1 MAGTLSV
8 QKIQGLA
15 SSSTP
20 TVVEVSSGHSIKG
33 GESHF
38 DTLKGKT
45 AAGTIN
51 VQGEGSATT
60 NLQQGLCK
68 AWCFL
73 DGYNALITDS
83 FNITHETDE
92 GTGAHQ
98 VNITSPM
105 ANATF
110 AIANNR
116 SRSADG
122 RVAYD
127 EMTCNDKATNGFSL
141 NTAQS
146 ANNAAQD
153 NSVLDAIVMGDLA

>member
-1 MAGTLSV
+1 MSTLV
-8 QKIQGLA
+8 IDTIQG
-15 SSSTP
+15 
-20 TVVEVSSGHSIKG
+20 
-33 GESHF
+33 
-38 DTLKGKT
+38 KT
-45 AAGTIN
+45 TAGSIN
-51 VQGEGSATT
+51 VRGEGSTNT

-73 DGYNALITDS
+73 DGYDAVIHDS
-83 FNITHETDE
+83 FNVTYELDE

-98 VNITSPM
+98 VGFTSNM
-105 ANATF
+105 ANITF
-110 AIANNR
+110 AIGNNR
-116 SRSADG
+116 SRVDDG

-127 EMTCNDKATNGFSL
+127 EMTCNDKATDGFSL